1 MIYEPHPFNRK
12 WCSHKFKHAGLTY
25 EIGLNVQSGDICWA
39 YGGYPAGVSDLQ
51 MARVGILK
59 HIVPGE
65 KIIADKGYRGEPNK
79 IITPTQNSGPFN
91 KQLKLIM
98 ARHELINKRIKE
110 FSCMNST
117 WRHGWKSHILAFYA
131 VVSLTQIRIQNGE
144 PMPPPFTM

>member
-98 ARHELINKRIKE
+98 ARHELVNKRIK
-110 FSCMNST
+110 
-117 WRHGWKSHILAFYA
+117 
-131 VVSLTQIRIQNGE
+131 
-144 PMPPPFTM
+144 